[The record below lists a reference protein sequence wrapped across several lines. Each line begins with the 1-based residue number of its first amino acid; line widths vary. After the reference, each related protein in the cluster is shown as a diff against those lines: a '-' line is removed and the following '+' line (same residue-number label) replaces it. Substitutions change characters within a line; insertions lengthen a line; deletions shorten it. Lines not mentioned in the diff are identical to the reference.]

1 MDRIQ
6 LANSATEKAN
16 PTMDL
21 GVRWKLHGDGR
32 TPAPGAVVRPD
43 ERLSWPRTIGLGAQH
58 VVAMFGASFVA
69 PVLMGLDPNL
79 AIMMSGVATVIFL
92 LATRGRVPSYLG
104 CSLSFVG
111 VAAVIRA
118 QGGTSATVT
127 GAVFVVVG
135 VVLFLVGV
143 AVQRFGARI
152 IHAAMPPIV
161 TGAVVMLI
169 GFNLAPVTAATYW
182 PQDQWTALLVMAFTG
197 LAVVC
202 LRGFW
207 SRVAIFLGLVFGY
220 CVSWAF
226 DRIFGRIHSMS
237 ASGEVTDHW
246 RLDLSAVGKADWV
259 GLPSFHGPTF
269 QWSAILVAL
278 PVVIALVAENAGH
291 VKAVGEM
298 TGDPLDDKL
307 GTAISADGV
316 ASMLST
322 AVGGPPNTTYSEN
335 IGVMAATR
343 VYSTAAYWA
352 AACFALL
359 FGLCPK
365 FGAIVAAIPG
375 GVLGG
380 ITVILYGMIG
390 LLGAQ
395 IWLNSGVDLRN
406 PLNLVPAAAGIII
419 GVGGVSIRF
428 SDNFTLSGIALGTLV
443 VITGYH
449 ALRYL
454 APAHLKSEQPL
465 LDEGTSSY
473 DSPTARV
480 GAPGRRRTTPRT
492 RRPRPG
498 PVPPF
503 WEVSGPA
510 APRPARDWDAA
521 LMGQLA
527 HITTPVDIVVSRL
540 RALDEELPARDGVAV
555 FNRVYLAVTR
565 AVDRS
570 VDAGRFADAR
580 AAVAL
585 DVRFAERYLAA
596 VDAAANGRRPPACWR
611 PLFQLRRHPG
621 VRPLQFALSGINA
634 HIGHDL
640 ALAVVD
646 ACRTL
651 DCEPAEL
658 EDEFDRVGDLLV
670 SLEERIREELMPG
683 PDLFQIAD
691 PLTHLLGSWSLER
704 AREATWTA
712 ARALWAL
719 RGLPDVAEEFTE
731 RLDAAVGLAGR
742 MLLTPLPD

>member
-1 MDRIQ
+1 
-6 LANSATEKAN
+6 
-16 PTMDL
+16 MDL

-69 PVLMGLDPNL
+69 PVLMGLNPNL

-111 VAAVIRA
+111 VTAVIRA

-127 GAVFVVVG
+127 GAILVVG
-135 VVLFLVGV
+135 AVLFLIGL

-169 GFNLAPVTAATYW
+169 GFNLAPVTASTYW
-182 PQDQWTALLVMAFTG
+182 PQDQWTALLVMTFTG

-207 SRVAIFLGLVFGY
+207 SRIAIFLGLVFGY
-220 CVSWAF
+220 VLSWAL
-226 DRIFGRIHSMS
+226 DRVFGRIHSLS
-237 ASGEVTDHW
+237 PSGKVTDHW
-246 RLDLSAVGKADWV
+246 RLDLSGVGRADWI
-259 GLPSFHGPTF
+259 GLPSFHGPSF

-278 PVVIALVAENAGH
+278 PVVIALVAENTGH

-352 AACFALL
+352 AAGFALL
-359 FGLCPK
+359 FGVCPK
-365 FGAIVAAIPG
+365 FGAVVAAIPG

-395 IWLNSGVDLRN
+395 IWLHAGVDLRN
-406 PLNLVPAAAGIII
+406 PLNLVPASAGIII
-419 GVGGVSIRF
+419 GVGNVSMKFTDTF
-428 SDNFTLSGIALGTLV
+428 SLSGIALGTLV
-443 VITGYH
+443 VIIGYH
-449 ALRYL
+449 TLRAM
-454 APAHLKSEQPL
+454 APAHLKGQEPL

-473 DSPTARV
+473 DD
-480 GAPGRRRTTPRT
+480 T
-492 RRPRPG
+492 RP
-498 PVPPF
+498 
-503 WEVSGPA
+503 
-510 APRPARDWDAA
+510 
-521 LMGQLA
+521 
-527 HITTPVDIVVSRL
+527 
-540 RALDEELPARDGVAV
+540 
-555 FNRVYLAVTR
+555 
-565 AVDRS
+565 
-570 VDAGRFADAR
+570 
-580 AAVAL
+580 
-585 DVRFAERYLAA
+585 
-596 VDAAANGRRPPACWR
+596 
-611 PLFQLRRHPG
+611 
-621 VRPLQFALSGINA
+621 
-634 HIGHDL
+634 
-640 ALAVVD
+640 
-646 ACRTL
+646 
-651 DCEPAEL
+651 
-658 EDEFDRVGDLLV
+658 
-670 SLEERIREELMPG
+670 
-683 PDLFQIAD
+683 
-691 PLTHLLGSWSLER
+691 
-704 AREATWTA
+704 
-712 ARALWAL
+712 
-719 RGLPDVAEEFTE
+719 
-731 RLDAAVGLAGR
+731 
-742 MLLTPLPD
+742 

>member
-1 MDRIQ
+1 
-6 LANSATEKAN
+6 
-16 PTMDL
+16 MDL

-43 ERLSWPRTIGLGAQH
+43 ERLSWPRTVGLGAQH

-127 GAVFVVVG
+127 GAVLVVG
-135 VVLFLVGV
+135 AVLFLVGL

-169 GFNLAPVTAATYW
+169 GFNLAPVTASTYW
-182 PQDQWTALLVMAFTG
+182 PQDQWTALLVMLFTG

-207 SRVAIFLGLVFGY
+207 SRIAIFLGLVFGY
-220 CVSWAF
+220 GISWAF
-226 DRIFGRIHSMS
+226 DRIFGKIHSMS
-237 ASGEVTDHW
+237 PSGKVADHW
-246 RLDLSAVGKADWV
+246 RLDLSGVSRADWI
-259 GLPSFHGPTF
+259 GLPSFHGPSF

-298 TGDPLDDKL
+298 TGDPLDDQL

-316 ASMLST
+316 ASVLST

-352 AACFALL
+352 AAGFALL
-359 FGLCPK
+359 FGVCPK

-395 IWLNSGVDLRN
+395 IWLNAKVDLRN

-419 GVGGVSIRF
+419 GVGNVSMKFTENF
-428 SDNFTLSGIALGTLV
+428 SLSGIALGTLV

-449 ALRYL
+449 ALRAF
-454 APAHLKSEQPL
+454 APAHLKEQQPL

-473 DSPTARV
+473 DPKAGTQ
-480 GAPGRRRTTPRT
+480 GPR
-492 RRPRPG
+492 
-498 PVPPF
+498 
-503 WEVSGPA
+503 
-510 APRPARDWDAA
+510 
-521 LMGQLA
+521 
-527 HITTPVDIVVSRL
+527 
-540 RALDEELPARDGVAV
+540 
-555 FNRVYLAVTR
+555 
-565 AVDRS
+565 
-570 VDAGRFADAR
+570 
-580 AAVAL
+580 
-585 DVRFAERYLAA
+585 AE
-596 VDAAANGRRPPACWR
+596 
-611 PLFQLRRHPG
+611 
-621 VRPLQFALSGINA
+621 S
-634 HIGHDL
+634 
-640 ALAVVD
+640 
-646 ACRTL
+646 
-651 DCEPAEL
+651 
-658 EDEFDRVGDLLV
+658 
-670 SLEERIREELMPG
+670 
-683 PDLFQIAD
+683 
-691 PLTHLLGSWSLER
+691 
-704 AREATWTA
+704 
-712 ARALWAL
+712 
-719 RGLPDVAEEFTE
+719 
-731 RLDAAVGLAGR
+731 
-742 MLLTPLPD
+742 

>member
-1 MDRIQ
+1 
-6 LANSATEKAN
+6 
-16 PTMDL
+16 MDL

-43 ERLSWPRTIGLGAQH
+43 ERLTWPRTVGLGAQH

-127 GAVFVVVG
+127 GAVLVVG
-135 VVLFLVGV
+135 AVLFLIGL

-169 GFNLAPVTAATYW
+169 GFNLAPVTASTYW

-207 SRVAIFLGLVFGY
+207 SRIAIFLGLLFGY
-220 CVSWAF
+220 VLSWAL
-226 DRIFGRIHSMS
+226 DRILGRIHST
-237 ASGEVTDHW
+237 GPDGRITDHW
-246 RLDLSAVGKADWV
+246 RLDLSGVGRADWI

-269 QWSAILVAL
+269 QWSAVLVAL

-298 TGDPLDDKL
+298 TGDSLDDRL

-316 ASMLST
+316 ASVLST

-352 AACFALL
+352 AAGFALL
-359 FGLCPK
+359 FGVCPK
-365 FGAIVAAIPG
+365 FGAVVAAVPG

-395 IWLNSGVDLRN
+395 IWLHAKVDLRN

-419 GVGGVSIRF
+419 GVGNVSMKFTDTF
-428 SDNFTLSGIALGTLV
+428 SLSGIALGTLV
-443 VITGYH
+443 VIVGYH
-449 ALRYL
+449 TLRAF
-454 APAHLKSEQPL
+454 APAHLKRQEPL

-473 DSPTARV
+473 D
-480 GAPGRRRTTPRT
+480 
-492 RRPRPG
+492 
-498 PVPPF
+498 
-503 WEVSGPA
+503 
-510 APRPARDWDAA
+510 
-521 LMGQLA
+521 
-527 HITTPVDIVVSRL
+527 
-540 RALDEELPARDGVAV
+540 
-555 FNRVYLAVTR
+555 
-565 AVDRS
+565 
-570 VDAGRFADAR
+570 
-580 AAVAL
+580 
-585 DVRFAERYLAA
+585 
-596 VDAAANGRRPPACWR
+596 
-611 PLFQLRRHPG
+611 
-621 VRPLQFALSGINA
+621 
-634 HIGHDL
+634 
-640 ALAVVD
+640 
-646 ACRTL
+646 
-651 DCEPAEL
+651 
-658 EDEFDRVGDLLV
+658 
-670 SLEERIREELMPG
+670 
-683 PDLFQIAD
+683 
-691 PLTHLLGSWSLER
+691 GSAS
-704 AREATWTA
+704 
-712 ARALWAL
+712 
-719 RGLPDVAEEFTE
+719 
-731 RLDAAVGLAGR
+731 
-742 MLLTPLPD
+742 

>member
-1 MDRIQ
+1 
-6 LANSATEKAN
+6 
-16 PTMDL
+16 MDL

-43 ERLSWPRTIGLGAQH
+43 ERLSWPRTVGLGAQH

-92 LATRGRVPSYLG
+92 LATKGRVPSYLG

-127 GAVFVVVG
+127 GAVFVVG

-169 GFNLAPVTAATYW
+169 GFNLAPVTASTYW
-182 PQDQWTALLVMAFTG
+182 PQDQWTALLVMLFTG

-207 SRVAIFLGLVFGY
+207 SRVAIFLGLLFGYGISWLFDQVFGK
-220 CVSWAF
+220 
-226 DRIFGRIHSMS
+226 IHSVDGGGHM
-237 ASGEVTDHW
+237 TDHW
-246 RLDLSAVGKADWV
+246 RLDLSGVGKADWI
-259 GLPSFHGPTF
+259 GLPTFHGPSF

-298 TGDPLDDKL
+298 TGSNLDDKL

-316 ASMLST
+316 GSMLST

-343 VYSTAAYWA
+343 VYSTAAYWCA
-352 AACFALL
+352 AGFALL

-395 IWLNSGVDLRN
+395 IWTRAQVDLRN

-419 GVGGVSIRF
+419 GIGNVSLKFTDTF
-428 SDNFTLSGIALGTLV
+428 SISGIALGTLV

-449 ALRYL
+449 ALRAL
-454 APAHLKSEQPL
+454 APAHLKTQEPL

-473 DSPTARV
+473 DENAEGTEGAGGT
-480 GAPGRRRTTPRT
+480 GAPRTP
-492 RRPRPG
+492 
-498 PVPPF
+498 
-503 WEVSGPA
+503 
-510 APRPARDWDAA
+510 
-521 LMGQLA
+521 
-527 HITTPVDIVVSRL
+527 
-540 RALDEELPARDGVAV
+540 
-555 FNRVYLAVTR
+555 
-565 AVDRS
+565 
-570 VDAGRFADAR
+570 
-580 AAVAL
+580 
-585 DVRFAERYLAA
+585 
-596 VDAAANGRRPPACWR
+596 
-611 PLFQLRRHPG
+611 
-621 VRPLQFALSGINA
+621 
-634 HIGHDL
+634 
-640 ALAVVD
+640 
-646 ACRTL
+646 
-651 DCEPAEL
+651 
-658 EDEFDRVGDLLV
+658 
-670 SLEERIREELMPG
+670 
-683 PDLFQIAD
+683 
-691 PLTHLLGSWSLER
+691 
-704 AREATWTA
+704 
-712 ARALWAL
+712 
-719 RGLPDVAEEFTE
+719 
-731 RLDAAVGLAGR
+731 
-742 MLLTPLPD
+742 